1 VCNKDLWKRTRR
13 GGWEKNKWRIERR
26 IERRICRKS
35 KWTRE
40 LS

>member
-13 GGWEKNKWRIERR
+13 EGWEKNKWRIERR
-26 IERRICRKS
+26 IYRKR